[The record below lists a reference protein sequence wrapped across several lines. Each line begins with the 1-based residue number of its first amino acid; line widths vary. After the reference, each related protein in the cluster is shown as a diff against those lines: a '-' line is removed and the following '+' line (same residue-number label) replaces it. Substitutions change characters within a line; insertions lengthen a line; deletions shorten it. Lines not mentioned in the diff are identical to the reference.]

1 MVEGQPEP
9 VSNAPKVSSEARSSE
24 DAGVPSVGTPLLK
37 RPKTSDERPS
47 AVSEEPTAVSKSDV
61 VDVDMFE
68 DPSIPYGQVPDEE
81 MPPGYFEGEEPME
94 IDKEAMEGPEP
105 MNVESGDGLPSVGDV
120 PVEPSR
126 VPRRLEQVLH
136 HRLDAP
142 EGFTP
147 AAGEYEAPKLATVV
161 NAVLIN
167 KNSAFPEQMK
177 ICGSKVW
184 LAKMKSALSELD
196 GCPLD
201 VPSAMEGRRTELAS
215 MDSHKAGR
223 IVSAEEAH
231 AFAKKHGVKI
241 IPTRWVL
248 GPKVVNGKEAVR
260 ARCVVQDVAKG
271 STASS
276 LGLSATTPSL
286 EALRT
291 LLAIAAKDSM
301 DIATLDVSTAFLHSP
316 LPKGSK
322 AVIMLPRDVSS
333 RSDCYA
339 PAYMILDQAMNGLR
353 IAAKAWNLKLANV
366 VKKVGLKQCP
376 TEPSVF
382 EGTVKGKRFL
392 MLCYVDDL
400 ILCGSSEAIK
410 LVTDTLNSELKIKE
424 TGRITQTGGRI
435 VFLGRE
441 IERQGEHLRMRVPP
455 KYMETLFETDFCKD
469 LKVLST
475 PPDLVK
481 II

>member
-68 DPSIPYGQVPDEE
+68 DPSIPYEQVPDEE

-94 IDKEAMEGPEP
+94 IGKEAMEGPEP

-167 KNSAFPEQMK
+167 KNSAFPEQLK
-177 ICGSKVW
+177 ICGSKVR

-215 MDSHKAGR
+215 MDSHKAW
-223 IVSAEEAH
+223 
-231 AFAKKHGVKI
+231 KD
-241 IPTRWVL
+241 
-248 GPKVVNGKEAVR
+248 
-260 ARCVVQDVAKG
+260 CV
-271 STASS
+271 
-276 LGLSATTPSL
+276 
-286 EALRT
+286 
-291 LLAIAAKDSM
+291 
-301 DIATLDVSTAFLHSP
+301 
-316 LPKGSK
+316 
-322 AVIMLPRDVSS
+322 
-333 RSDCYA
+333 C
-339 PAYMILDQAMNGLR
+339 
-353 IAAKAWNLKLANV
+353 
-366 VKKVGLKQCP
+366 
-376 TEPSVF
+376 
-382 EGTVKGKRFL
+382 
-392 MLCYVDDL
+392 
-400 ILCGSSEAIK
+400 
-410 LVTDTLNSELKIKE
+410 
-424 TGRITQTGGRI
+424 
-435 VFLGRE
+435 
-441 IERQGEHLRMRVPP
+441 
-455 KYMETLFETDFCKD
+455 
-469 LKVLST
+469 
-475 PPDLVK
+475 
-481 II
+481 